1 MENEVFTEAVPTT
14 LIMTFLMI
22 VLVFNVTLDDGRGSI
37 LVGDDGV
44 GAILFSVTFATSA
57 LSAGLGLAKC
67 LKVSAYTLQPPDLQ
81 TILTRKFQFHI

>member
-1 MENEVFTEAVPTT
+1 M
-14 LIMTFLMI
+14 
-22 VLVFNVTLDDGRGSI
+22 
-37 LVGDDGV
+37 GDDEEGIV
-44 GAILFSVTFATSA
+44 KKILFFVTFATSS